1 MERSTLHLYD
11 AGREVEENHKD
22 EGEEM
27 MKFKRDISVIL
38 AAILLGGTVSCSEGA
53 KETNQTQSDPQ
64 QLESETEPV
73 EEQQA
78 SYLDGLP
85 EADFSGSTFGVY
97 TSNNINS
104 WTLPT
109 TLNHADGETGEV
121 VNDALFARDLWLEER
136 YSVKLD
142 FTVDG
147 TTPAGSMSTPLEKNI
162 LAGDSSYNLILQ
174 DVACVAKPLTM
185 DGCAYPLNLVNGIRL
200 DEEYWMPDLNG
211 ELKFGNNTFLAAS
224 AISPRFYGSVYL
236 YLFNRELA
244 VNLDMPDLYTL
255 VQEGRWTLDAQY
267 TLSEQ
272 ALADLNGD
280 GSYGDEDRYGL
291 CWEVLTPEAVVLGCG
306 YHLVKN
312 VDGQLSFMTNEEGLV
327 DVLLTMG
334 ENFHKDYA
342 FQDSGKTKLNVS
354 AILNGGQ
361 FLFLNTCT
369 FNLAEY
375 RDFTFDYGILPM
387 PKKDEAQDKY
397 ISYAQPWVVA
407 SPVIPITVTGD
418 DLAMT
423 GTITDAMSAYGY
435 ACLRPAVF
443 DNVIQMKGTR
453 DEQSASIVNRLFE
466 NVTFE
471 LATIYGFGGF
481 YSSFTNAFENNQ
493 TANLMSV
500 WAKIQKSADKELT
513 KICEAY
519 DGIVE
524 KLEGQ

>member
-1 MERSTLHLYD
+1 
-11 AGREVEENHKD
+11 
-22 EGEEM
+22 
-27 MKFKRDISVIL
+27 MKTEKLKRILSLLL
-38 AAILLGGTVSCSEGA
+38 AAAVPACFAACSEGGE
-53 KETNQTQSDPQ
+53 ETDTPGFASP
-64 QLESETEPV
+64 ETEQTEAVNEPE
-73 EEQQA
+73 EEQPR
-78 SYLDGLP
+78 SYLDDLP
-85 EADFSGSTFGVY
+85 EADYAGASFGVY

-109 TLNHADGETGEV
+109 TLNHADEETGEV
-121 VNDALFARDLWLEER
+121 VNDALFARDLWLEDR
-136 YSVKLD
+136 YAVKLD

-162 LAGDSSYNLILQ
+162 LAGDSSYNLILE

-185 DGCAYPLNLVNGIRL
+185 DGCAYPLNFVDGIRL

-211 ELKFGNNTFLAAS
+211 ELKFGDNTFLAAS

-236 YLFNRELA
+236 YLFNREL
-244 VNLDMPDLYTL
+244 VLDLDLPDLYTL
-255 VQEGRWTLDAQY
+255 VQEGRWTLDEQY
-267 TLSEQ
+267 RLSEL
-272 ALADLNGD
+272 ALADLDGD
-280 GSYGDEDRYGL
+280 GAYGNGDRYGL

-312 VDGQLSFMTNEEGLV
+312 VEGQLTFMTGEEGLV
-327 DVLLTMG
+327 DVLMTMG

-342 FQDSGKTKLNVS
+342 FEDSGRSKLNIS

-387 PKKDEAQDKY
+387 PKKDEAQSGY
-397 ISYAQPWVVA
+397 ISYAQPWVVV
-407 SPVIPITVTGD
+407 SPVIPVTVTGD
-418 DLAMT
+418 ALSMT
-423 GTITDAMSAYGY
+423 GTLTDAMSAYGY

-453 DEQSASIVNRLFE
+453 DEQSAGIVNSLFD

-500 WAKIQKSADKELT
+500 WAKTQKSADKELT
-513 KICEAY
+513 RICEAY
-519 DGIVE
+519 DAVAE
-524 KLEGQ
+524 KLGGQ